1 MTKVDVE
8 YIALSLIILV
18 FIFWKVSSLVMRRG
32 KKMSDA
38 AIVGDSAIHRKFLA
52 SHVPFLIEF
61 GELQKLADKIFS
73 LVLEKYNQPLGIEP
87 EGADS
92 DQLAALR
99 LAQIIV
105 FYLVRAAYDGFND
118 VFILAGNCRGFAAKM
133 MLRMMYEHLVT
144 ASFIA
149 MKPEEAKPFDDNA
162 SIQKWKVWVR
172 TLKAVPAAEHTVPE
186 ETIQKLDEQQQQVRT
201 RLKTEKCKTCKQPI
215 TQDAWTRVDVATMAE
230 QVDASKGGNSL
241 QNLYAPCYLMGT
253 ALMHPTPFGLELR
266 LERTDAGL
274 VYKDLPEAQAHDSL
288 LRAHGLVLRMFKLM
302 NEYFALGVDSDLDT
316 RWAAFP
322 KIWNGALV
330 DPPVEVNPG

>member
-1 MTKVDVE
+1 MTKTDVE
-8 YIALSLIILV
+8 YLALSLIILA
-18 FIFWKVSSLVMRRG
+18 FIFWKVFSSVMRKG

-73 LVLEKYNQPLGIEP
+73 VALEKYNQPLDKEP

-92 DQLAALR
+92 DQLTALR
-99 LAQIIV
+99 LAQIIA

-133 MLRMMYEHLVT
+133 ILRMMYEHLVT

-172 TLKAVPAAEHTVPE
+172 TLKAVAAAKHTVPE

-241 QNLYAPCYLMGT
+241 QNLYAPCYL
-253 ALMHPTPFGLELR
+253 
-266 LERTDAGL
+266 
-274 VYKDLPEAQAHDSL
+274 
-288 LRAHGLVLRMFKLM
+288 
-302 NEYFALGVDSDLDT
+302 
-316 RWAAFP
+316 
-322 KIWNGALV
+322 
-330 DPPVEVNPG
+330 